1 MYVVV
6 SLILNTFLCGWSNHR
21 CAAVRPGIDAA
32 RSGRQGP
39 QGGGG
44 SDVFLGERRAPTFFT
59 RGTASPLPKSNV
71 GERRSPWQGLNMS
84 EVQ

>member
-39 QGGGG
+39 QGGAVMFSWGNA
-44 SDVFLGERRAPTFFT
+44 VPPPFLPGERHPPCQNQTWGNAVPPGRD
-59 RGTASPLPKSNV
+59 
-71 GERRSPWQGLNMS
+71 
-84 EVQ
+84 

>member
-39 QGGGG
+39 QGGG
-44 SDVFLGERRAPTFFT
+44 SDVFLGERRAPTFLPGE
-59 RGTASPLPKSNV
+59 RRPPLPKSNV